1 MNGSSQSRQGPHH
14 HPLFRKNAIVLQ
26 PSLLFSQQ
34 HKHTKT
40 VTMFARAARS
50 TKVLSR
56 GFASSA
62 RVDYKVAVLGAGG
75 KYIDEG

>member
-1 MNGSSQSRQGPHH
+1 
-14 HPLFRKNAIVLQ
+14 
-26 PSLLFSQQ
+26 
-34 HKHTKT
+34 
-40 VTMFARAARS
+40 MFARAARS